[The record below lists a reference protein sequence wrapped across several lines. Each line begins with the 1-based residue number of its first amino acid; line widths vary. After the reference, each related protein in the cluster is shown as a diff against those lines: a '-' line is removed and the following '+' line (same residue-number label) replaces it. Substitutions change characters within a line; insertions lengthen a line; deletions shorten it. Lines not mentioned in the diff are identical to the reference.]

1 MLSRTADHLFWM
13 ARYIERAENVARIL
27 DVTYNMSL
35 LTSDTENEQSL
46 WSDALNI
53 SGSEDLYTE
62 VHGDIT
68 AKKVIHFL
76 TMDKENPSS
85 IYCTLRSAR
94 ENARSVKVAMTSET
108 WENMNGLWLEFRQY
122 LKQDLTRFG
131 LSEFCEWVR
140 TRSHLFRGV
149 CFGTMLRDE
158 AFSFVRLGT
167 FVERADNT
175 ARLLNAKYLAFEA
188 SPKEEG
194 VIDYYEWSAVLRSV
208 SAFQAYQKIYSD
220 AIDPLKVSELLVL
233 RDDMPR
239 SLHACYDEI
248 MPIIEQV
255 SGSRQNEARR
265 LSGELHAKL
274 HFSRMV
280 DIFKGGLHQFLED
293 FIQANAE
300 VGNEIYRS
308 FIAANS

>member
-1 MLSRTADHLFWM
+1 MLGRTADHLFWM
-13 ARYIERAENVARIL
+13 ARYIERAENVARVL
-27 DVTYNMSL
+27 DVTYSMSL
-35 LTSDTENEQSL
+35 LPSEAENELAL
-46 WSDALNI
+46 WTDALRI
-53 SGSEDLYTE
+53 SGSESLFEETY
-62 VHGDIT
+62 GDVT
-68 AKKVIHFL
+68 ANHVIRFL
-76 TMDKENPSS
+76 TMDKNNPSS
-85 IYCTLRSAR
+85 IYSTLRSAR

-108 WENMNGLWLEFRQY
+108 WENMNALWLEFRQY
-122 LKQDLTRFG
+122 LEQDLTRAG

-140 TRSHLFRGV
+140 SRSHLFRGV

-175 ARLLNAKYLAFEA
+175 ARLLGAKYLAFDESTKTDGA
-188 SPKEEG
+188 
-194 VIDYYEWSAVLRSV
+194 IDYYEWSAVLRSV
-208 SAFQAYQKIYSD
+208 SAFQAYQKIYSN

-255 SGSRQNEARR
+255 SGTRQNEARR

-280 DIFKGGLHQFLED
+280 DILKGGLYEFLED
-293 FIQANAE
+293 FITANAA
-300 VGNEIYRS
+300 VGNEIHRS
-308 FIAANS
+308 FISANS